1 MQRLFLIS
9 LPRRLFLPLLMAVLF
24 CSVSVATAEAAK
36 VCHLVVIADTND
48 QKIGQSVDIDQRNVT
63 RVFRENVARN
73 QLSVQT
79 IRGNEV
85 RKSRILSTIQNVNRR
100 MSKEDTLIV
109 YLAGHGA
116 EDRRLG
122 HYFELSSGEK
132 MLRNDVLRSM
142 NSKDVRLKVLIT
154 DTCSVFKSLKAAASY
169 AQPQS
174 TSTTSAAFVSLCWK
188 PAGEIDMSAC
198 SSGEFSMGDNI
209 SGGYFTSQLVNYL
222 DRNRSREVSWGQLF
236 RSVKQSTAQVFRE
249 NNPRG
254 VAGPAGGI
262 QRTQTPIAR
271 LDMDSGDSGGG
282 SSTGPRFGVRVIN
295 SSGRG
300 VLITEV
306 LRGTPGTQVNVAGLS
321 GPVSLEAGD
330 RIVSIN
336 GRRIDSESDYARA
349 VDDSG
354 QAMDFE
360 VINKRDGRTYRASVR
375 LTR

>member
-1 MQRLFLIS
+1 MQRLFLVS
-9 LPRRLFLPLLMAVLF
+9 LPRRLFLPLLMVVLSCTF
-24 CSVSVATAEAAK
+24 SVAAAEAK

-48 QKIGQSVDIDQRNVT
+48 KTIGQSVDIDQRNVT
-63 RVFRENVARN
+63 GVFRENVARN

-79 IRGNEV
+79 LSGNEV

-154 DTCSVFKSLKAAASY
+154 DTCSVFKRLKAAASY

-174 TSTTSAAFVSLCWK
+174 TNTTSAAFVSLCWK

-249 NNPRG
+249 KNPRG
-254 VAGPAGGI
+254 VPGPDGET

-330 RIVSIN
+330 RIV
-336 GRRIDSESDYARA
+336 RI
-349 VDDSG
+349 
-354 QAMDFE
+354 
-360 VINKRDGRTYRASVR
+360 
-375 LTR
+375 